1 MLFLKKRNI
10 KSIAIVSGCIL
21 LLYIFIHFLGANPL
35 SKAVKS
41 VFVPF
46 MNGVSYISYRIDS
59 IKNFL
64 WEADAYRQQNE
75 ELTARVY
82 ELESQNKDAEQY
94 QSEIERLHNILELKE
109 SMSAY
114 TSLAAKVVAYSSND
128 RYAAVEINKGALNGV
143 SVGNCVITD
152 GGVVGTV
159 VEVGPNWATV
169 SSILNPESAI
179 GIRVSRTDSIGLI
192 EGDTSL
198 AKKGLCKLS
207 FLDRNSNIIV
217 GDLLETSG
225 AGGVYPSGLLIGKV
239 KDISSDNTGNLDFAS
254 VEPAVDF
261 SRLYA
266 VLVINGMEE

>member
-10 KSIAIVSGCIL
+10 KSLIIVGGCVL
-21 LLYIFIHFLGANPL
+21 LLYIFVHFIGANPL
-35 SKAVKS
+35 SKVVKS

-46 MNGVSYISYRIDS
+46 MNGVSYISYKIDG
-59 IKNFL
+59 IKSFL

-75 ELTARVY
+75 ELTTRIY
-82 ELESQNKDAEQY
+82 ELESQNKDTEQY
-94 QSEIERLHNILELKE
+94 RNEIEKLNNLLELQE
-109 SMSAY
+109 SMSDY

-128 RYAAVEINKGALNGV
+128 RFSALEINKGALNGV
-143 SVGNCVITD
+143 SVGNCVVSD
-152 GGVVGTV
+152 RGVVGTV

-169 SSILNPESAI
+169 SSVLNPESAV
-179 GIRVSRTDSIGLI
+179 GVRASRTGSIGVV
-192 EGDTSL
+192 EGDASL
-198 AKKGLCKLS
+198 SKEGLCKLS
-207 FLDRNSNIIV
+207 FLDRNSNLIV

-225 AGGVYPSGLLIGKV
+225 SGGVYPSGLLIGKV
-239 KDISSDNTGNLDFAS
+239 KDINSDNTGNLDYAT